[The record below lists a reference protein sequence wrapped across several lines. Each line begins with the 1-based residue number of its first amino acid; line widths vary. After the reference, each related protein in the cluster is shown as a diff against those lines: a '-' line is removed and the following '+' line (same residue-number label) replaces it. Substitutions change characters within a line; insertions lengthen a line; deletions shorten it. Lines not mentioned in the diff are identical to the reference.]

1 MNRLVVA
8 GTILVALGVAG
19 YAAGVLV
26 AFPGRSFS
34 VTAVMV
40 GITLI
45 AIRSADAEVV
55 E

>member
-8 GTILVALGVAG
+8 GGLLVTVGVAG
-19 YAAGVLV
+19 YAAGVV
-26 AFPGRSFS
+26 AAYPARAFS

-45 AIRSADAEVV
+45 AIRSADARVGE
-55 E
+55 